1 MMSKNPILRRGT
13 IYMVICQL
21 VVTVWAASV
30 PCRADAQEAVW
41 QTFKERF
48 LRADG
53 RIVDD
58 ANGGVS
64 HSEGQGYGLL
74 LAEANHDQ
82 DSFNRIWNWTD
93 SKLRRRGDRLFAWR
107 WKPGF
112 FGAQVDQNNAT
123 DGDLLIAWALCRAA
137 STWQNSA
144 FRDASVDIACE
155 IRQKLVRASKFGQV
169 LLPGTEGF
177 EKPGGLIVNLS
188 YWIFPAFRALAKIDP
203 AADWPMLEQSGL
215 KLIGAARFGSFDLPP
230 DWLLIGN
237 DSVDIADGFEPV
249 YGYNAVR
256 IPLYLAW
263 AGIAP
268 AKYYHAFREIG
279 GRLPGDALTPARI
292 FLPSGKFSEEAA
304 LPGMRAIYD
313 LIAGDGDLQPAAL
326 HPPYNKANATEPYFS
341 VSLGLLANC
350 AGEEARIPG
359 P

>member
-1 MMSKNPILRRGT
+1 MNRNPILRSAT
-13 IYMVICQL
+13 IYMAVCQL
-21 VVTVWAASV
+21 TVTAWVASA

-41 QTFKERF
+41 RTFKERF
-48 LRADG
+48 LRDDG

-58 ANGGVS
+58 GNGGVS
-64 HSEGQGYGLL
+64 HSEGQGYGLI

-82 DSFNRIWNWTD
+82 DSFNRIWKWTD
-93 SKLRRRGDRLFAWR
+93 TKLRRRGDRLFAWR

-112 FGAQVDQNNAT
+112 FGAQVDQNDAT

-137 STWQNSA
+137 STWQNPA
-144 FRDASVDIACE
+144 FRDASAEIACE
-155 IRQKLVRASKFGQV
+155 IRQKLIRASKFGPV

-177 EKPGGLIVNLS
+177 EKPEGLIVNLS
-188 YWIFPAFRALAKIDP
+188 YWVFPAFRELAKIDP

-215 KLIGAARFGSFDLPP
+215 KLIGAARFSSFDLPP

-249 YGYNAVR
+249 YGYNAAR

-263 AGIAP
+263 AGIGP
-268 AKYYHAFREIG
+268 AKYYHPFRQI
-279 GRLPGDALTPARI
+279 GRLTGDALPPARV
-292 FLPSGKFSEEAA
+292 FLPAGKFSEEPA

-313 LIAGDGDLQPAAL
+313 LIAGDGDLQPATL
-326 HPPYNKANATEPYFS
+326 HPSYGNANATEPYFS

-350 AGEEARIPG
+350 AGEEARAVKP
-359 P
+359 